1 MFSHENPKPNIYDS
15 FLQSFWMTRWLAI
28 SNRTN
33 WEIARKK
40 NVWGVPQ
47 RSKKTI
53 ERVKPGD
60 TVLIYVSQQKVDDK
74 LLPSAVT
81 GAFEVVSEPFEER
94 TKVFVAPE
102 HMGEEIFPYRIKLKP
117 VAIFDPPVE
126 FKPLIP
132 RLKFI
137 TNKTMWTGHIRQA
150 MRVIP
155 EEDYQTVHERCK
167 ILNGKTKA

>member
-1 MFSHENPKPNIYDS
+1 
-15 FLQSFWMTRWLAI
+15 MTRWLAI

-33 WEIARKK
+33 WEITRKK
-40 NVWGVPQ
+40 NIWGVPQ
-47 RSKKTI
+47 RNKSII

-60 TVLIYVSQQKVDDK
+60 TVLIYVSQQKEGDN

-81 GAFEVVSEPFEER
+81 GAFEVISEPFEER

-102 HMGEEIFPYRIKLKP
+102 QMGDEVFPYRIKLKP
-117 VAIFDPPVE
+117 ITVFDPPVE

-132 RLKFI
+132 QLKFI

-155 EEDYQTVHERCK
+155 EEDCQVIWDAART
-167 ILNGKTKA
+167 

>member
-1 MFSHENPKPNIYDS
+1 MRTIKPNIYV
-15 FLQSFWMTRWLAI
+15 FFPQSLCMTRWLAI

-33 WEIARKK
+33 WEITRKK
-40 NVWGVPQ
+40 NIWGVPQ
-47 RSKKTI
+47 RNKNII
-53 ERVKPGD
+53 EQVKPGD
-60 TVLIYVSQQKVDDK
+60 TVLIYVSQQKEGDS

-81 GAFEVVSEPFEER
+81 GAFEVISEPFEER

-102 HMGEEIFPYRIKLKP
+102 QMGDEVFPYRIKLKP
-117 VAIFDPPVE
+117 ITIFESPVE

-132 RLKFI
+132 KLKFI

-155 EEDYQTVHERCK
+155 EEDCQTIRDVAR
-167 ILNGKTKA
+167 T